1 MAKGIEDTAFYRY
14 GRLLA
19 LNEVGGDPDRVGV
32 EPADL
37 HDFAARQLAHWPTA
51 MTTLSTHDTK
61 RSEDVR
67 ARLAVISE
75 LPHEWGAWLDE
86 ARALAARHRGDRLD
100 PATEYVLW
108 QTAVGAWP
116 IDAERLGGYA
126 TKAVREAKQHTTW
139 TEVDEAYEADVAR
152 FVEGVATDPAV
163 GAHLDRWVA
172 ETGDAA
178 RAVVLGQKLLQLV
191 LPGVPDVYQGTELVD
206 LSLVDPDNRRPVDFA
221 ARREALARLD
231 AGQAPA
237 DLDEE
242 KLLVTS
248 RALRLRRDRPGWFT
262 GEDAVHEPL
271 AVTTPH
277 VVAVGRGDASGTH
290 VVALVT
296 RLAAGLERAGGWAHH
311 EVALPPGRWRDLL
324 TGTVLD
330 ASATGPGGHPRV
342 ADLLDG
348 LPVALLVRDET

>member
-1 MAKGIEDTAFYRY
+1 VLSELTQDWAGAVTRW
-14 GRLLA
+14 R
-19 LNEVGGDPDRVGV
+19 
-32 EPADL
+32 
-37 HDFAARQLAHWPTA
+37 A
-51 MTTLSTHDTK
+51 MT
-61 RSEDVR
+61 
-67 ARLAVISE
+67 
-75 LPHEWGAWLDE
+75 GADRPPVLD
-86 ARALAARHRGDRLD
+86 AN
-100 PATEYVLW
+100 TEYLLW
-108 QTAVGAWP
+108 QTLVGTWP
-116 IDAERLGGYA
+116 IDADRLAAYLEKA
-126 TKAVREAKQHTTW
+126 TREAKRRTTW
-139 TEVDEAYEADVAR
+139 TEPDPEYDDAVRTFAAQVLADPQVTTEVAA
-152 FVEGVATDPAV
+152 FVERLAPA
-163 GAHLDRWVA
+163 W
-172 ETGDAA
+172 
-178 RAVVLGQKLLQLV
+178 RANVLAQKLLALTV
-191 LPGVPDVYQGTELVD
+191 PGVPDVYQGCELTD